1 MGIYDLMRGIQQ
13 QGEEGRQRGLAQ
25 LVGKAYAAPQEQRQS
40 ILNTVAQRGA
50 PDMAMQAQQGFSK
63 MDETSA
69 ADLAREAGMFVAL
82 AQSGDEPTIQA
93 AYQQLARKAQ
103 QAGHPVPLQYN
114 PSFLPG
120 IEKLASAGGAV
131 GGNVQSTYIDAQ
143 GNRVAIMRDGST
155 QVLGQNAPSN
165 QIIDTGNG
173 FFGVNKGNLQAAPV
187 TIGGQAPQQPPQSY
201 APAPE
206 ITMQTLPGVDVPPG
220 DEVAMLAAA
229 QNEGQAY
236 VPQANGGAL
245 PQGAPM
251 GGQQLRSAPKP
262 EAPPAGYRYVGDQL
276 QAIPGGPAD
285 PAIQAQGNDNGR
297 NYVVTT
303 GPDGTIYRVN
313 KLTGKADAVEGARGG
328 GASLANL
335 DYKKDSLGV
344 QKGTGANQIERGLQR
359 LETAVNTLS
368 KNKVFDGGPLDQYVL
383 GPTKLGQEMEQAGG
397 SIMPALT
404 ALTRVPGV
412 GSQSDWEGRL
422 NMLQLPSVKF
432 SPEVNK
438 RAIAGLRQFITDLR
452 EAYRNVGIPFPMDA
466 NQGGDQPRGNSVTA
480 QSGGATD
487 PLGIL

>member
-13 QGEEGRQRGLAQ
+13 QGEEGRKRGLQA
-25 LVGKAYAAPQEQRQS
+25 LVGKAYAAPQDQRQQ
-40 ILNTVAQRGA
+40 ILATVAQRGE
-50 PDMAMQAQQGFSK
+50 PGMALEADKAFGAQEDNVHLQMAKRAREVVALYKSNPQMAQQIYQNGLIPI
-63 MDETSA
+63 A
-69 ADLAREAGMFVAL
+69 QRAG
-82 AQSGDEPTIQA
+82 IQNPPM
-93 AYQQLARKAQ
+93 QLDDS
-103 QAGHPVPLQYN
+103 LI
-114 PSFLPG
+114 PG
-120 IEKLASAGGAV
+120 LEKLASAAGAV

-143 GNRVAIMRDGST
+143 GNRVAIMRDGT
-155 QVLGQNAPSN
+155 QQVLGPNAPSN

-187 TIGGQAPQQPPQSY
+187 MMGGQAPQRAPGEVPFSIDPSLPP
-201 APAPE
+201 
-206 ITMQTLPGVDVPPG
+206 
-220 DEVAMLAAA
+220 EVQAAIRANPDAGSQQGIGSLEMAGA
-229 QNEGQAY
+229 Q
-236 VPQANGGAL
+236 
-245 PQGAPM
+245 
-251 GGQQLRSAPKP
+251 GQQLRSVPKP

-359 LETAVNTLS
+359 LESAVNTLS

-466 NQGGDQPRGNSVTA
+466 NKGGDRAPGNSVPA
-480 QSGGATD
+480 QSGGWSIEVL
-487 PLGIL
+487 P